1 MKSKTLVFIGLMGS
15 LLIAGQVLALPALSA
30 NGNSFFRNVG
40 DPDYDNITMNFT
52 SSQQTWSLI
61 HENAGWAGRNA
72 VGFYTDLEG
81 RSDETIVFSG
91 PDQSPLQATTRIT
104 AGTDVGLW
112 LSPNGS
118 PSHLYSCDA
127 APFQPFMV
135 YDVSDLRGEN
145 TEFSFTN
152 GNQRFSFHGDFD
164 YLVYVDDGGAGPDYD
179 YNDMVFGVTA
189 NPVPEP
195 ATMLLFG
202 VGLAG
207 AGYLRRRK
215 NRK

>member
-1 MKSKTLVFIGLMGS
+1 MKSKTLVLIAMVSS
-15 LLIAGQVLALPALSA
+15 LLIIGQALALPTLSV

-52 SSQQTWSLI
+52 SSQQTWSLV
-61 HENAGWAGRNA
+61 HENAGWADRNA
-72 VGFYTDLEG
+72 VGFYTDLDG
-81 RSDETIVFSG
+81 RSDESMVFSG
-91 PDQSPLQATTRIT
+91 PDQSPLQATTNIM

-118 PSHLYSCDA
+118 PNHLYSCDA
-127 APFQPFMV
+127 TPFQPFMV
-135 YDVSDLRGEN
+135 FDVSDLNGAGAEY
-145 TEFSFTN
+145 SFVS
-152 GNQRFSFHGDFD
+152 GNRRFSFSGDFD

-179 YNDMVFGVTA
+179 YNDMVFGVSA

-207 AGYLRRRK
+207 AGYLRRRR